1 MSITS
6 KVERTLLQDI
16 EEIGLPLDTIFL
28 VDICDKKEDIF
39 GTPGKA
45 RRPVQKRFQKHK
57 ELSTRGYKKLLEKYD
72 ITPGPAT
79 LEAQSQTPE
88 PEPEEQEDQED
99 QDTDQQDEESVTSEV
114 DDEDSN
120 TFSEASDG
128 EKEIKADLSSAFGNL
143 SFKASSSVTMN
154 NSNENHNTMETP
166 IKTPI
171 KIAMF
176 SPPVAE
182 FGSPVPSMVGATM
195 VGARDV

>member
-16 EEIGLPLDTIFL
+16 EEIGLPLDTISL
-28 VDICDKKEDIF
+28 VDICYKKEGIF
-39 GTPGKA
+39 GAPGKA
-45 RRPVQKRFQKHK
+45 RRPVQKQFQKLK

-99 QDTDQQDEESVTSEV
+99 QEDQDTDQQDEESVTSEV

-120 TFSEASDG
+120 TFSETSDR

-154 NSNENHNTMETP
+154 NRNENHNTMETP
-166 IKTPI
+166 IVGRMGI
-171 KIAMF
+171 KRKLKIIN
-176 SPPVAE
+176 SE
-182 FGSPVPSMVGATM
+182 
-195 VGARDV
+195 